1 MKMKIGELAKMVGCK
16 VVTIRFYEK
25 EGLLK
30 EPDRTGANY
39 RLYGDKEIERLRFIR
54 HCRRHGMTLSE
65 IRELL
70 AFRDTPKANCDWV
83 GTLVQKHIVN
93 VEEQIESLTQLKAQ
107 LEHLRHKCSKGKNGE
122 CGIIESLSDSKGC
135 PFCED
140 FRCRSEQHEKQRR
153 LQEIALK
160 NNTSFAS

>member
-1 MKMKIGELAKMVGCK
+1 MKVKIGELAKIANCK

-30 EPDRTGANY
+30 EADRTGANY

-54 HCRRHGMTLSE
+54 HCRHHGMTLSE

-70 AFRDTPKANCDWV
+70 AFRDKPQASCDWV

-93 VEEQIESLTQLKAQ
+93 VEEQIKSLIQLKAQ
-107 LEHLRHKCSKGKNGE
+107 LEHLQHKCSGGKNEE
-122 CGIIESLSDSKGC
+122 CGIIKSLSNSTGC

-140 FRCRSEQHEKQRR
+140 FRCRSNEQREK
-153 LQEIALK
+153 
-160 NNTSFAS
+160 